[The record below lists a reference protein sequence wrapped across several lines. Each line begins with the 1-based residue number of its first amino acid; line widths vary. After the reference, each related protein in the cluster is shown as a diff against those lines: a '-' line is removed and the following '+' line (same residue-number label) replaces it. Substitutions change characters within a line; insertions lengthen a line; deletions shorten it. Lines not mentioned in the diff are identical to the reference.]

1 MKRWYALSARRGR
14 EQAFCRVYQ
23 RMAPASG
30 SLSFFVPRLTLC
42 RRSRGVS
49 ELRRVPLYPGY
60 CLVRADDAEEVSSF
74 AKSAAHPVDV
84 VGGPDAPRPVD
95 RRDQRLIESLMD
107 ADCVIGFSTGW
118 IEDGALRVAEGPLR
132 GLEHLVRRI
141 DRHRRTA
148 DVAPRGAPGDR
159 ILRVGLEV
167 VGVSPRR
174 APLPSRGAGERR
186 ARCGRRAPSG
196 CRAERHPGPA
206 RTTRQ
211 RREAVTR
218 RLPPVRARHRGRA
231 YPGSQGRNVQTA

>member
-1 MKRWYALSARRGR
+1 MQRWYALSARRGR
-14 EQAFCRVYQ
+14 EQAFCRVCQ

-30 SLSFFVPRLTLC
+30 SLSFFVPQLTLC
-42 RRSRGVS
+42 RRSRGVC

-60 CLVRADDAEEVSSF
+60 CLVRADDAGEVSSF

-107 ADCVIGFSTGW
+107 ADGVIGFSTGW

-148 DVAPRGAPGDR
+148 DVAPRGAAGDR

-174 APLPSRGAGERR
+174 APCHPGVPASDVRAAGGGLHPGAAPNGIPALR
-186 ARCGRRAPSG
+186 GRRG
-196 CRAERHPGPA
+196 RAERP
-206 RTTRQ
+206 
-211 RREAVTR
+211 
-218 RLPPVRARHRGRA
+218 
-231 YPGSQGRNVQTA
+231 